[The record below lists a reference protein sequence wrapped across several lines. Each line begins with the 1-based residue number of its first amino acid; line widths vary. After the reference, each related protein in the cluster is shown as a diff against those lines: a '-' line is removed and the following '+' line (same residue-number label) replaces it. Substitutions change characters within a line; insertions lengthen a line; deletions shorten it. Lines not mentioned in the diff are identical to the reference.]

1 MTAVIDL
8 TDKDNPPPDDP
19 EAAPN
24 GWVWDKNGRRGG
36 GWQPRQRRRY
46 GRAGGASENRPR
58 NDLTVDEEISDD
70 EFSQAEDPPPSW
82 ADGTPDKPPP
92 APAKVTAAVR
102 KELSAAVGMV
112 GMVILPPL
120 VAADPYCGG
129 ALKDSFGDIANAV
142 VPLLC
147 QSPRVVAFFTDT
159 ASDWML
165 WWKLA
170 VAMAPVAAAVG
181 RHHVLKTVEVV
192 DVVDDAGNVTGQ
204 AVVERDLSEYP
215 AA

>member
-36 GWQPRQRRRY
+36 GWKPRLRKRF
-46 GRAGGASENRPR
+46 GHSTPPPPT
-58 NDLTVDEEISDD
+58 LTSDDDISDD

-82 ADGTPDKPPP
+82 ADGTPAKTPPP
-92 APAKVTAAVR
+92 PAKVTAAVR

-129 ALKDSFGDIANAV
+129 ALRDNFQGIANAV